1 MTEPRRIYLGT
12 VTLDEPG
19 EVLALNIPADLDADA
34 IKAVLE
40 RANAE
45 RVEAAVRE
53 SAKLREIFLED
64 CSLGTFPNEERR

>member
-1 MTEPRRIYLGT
+1 MSADEPRRIYLGT

-45 RVEAAVRE
+45 RARQAAL
-53 SAKLREIFLED
+53 AD
-64 CSLGTFPNEERR
+64 AERRKK

>member
-40 RANAE
+40 A
-45 RVEAAVRE
+45 VEAEKVAAAARE
-53 SAKLREIFLED
+53 TAKLRAIFLEGGAD
-64 CSLGTFPNEERR
+64 E